1 MHLFRIGVAA
11 PRGVQVRWGGVKGG
25 YTENN
30 NIFSPSKQR
39 DICALVC
46 MLWHND
52 FIVYVCGCATD
63 FTLLIIFRLCPLHP
77 LYHSLPPLPLP
88 LSCYVCLFFYTD
100 WCIFRSVLTR
110 LEPCGFGFGF
120 GFGPLLF
127 GSHCGFLPL
136 AHAKQKRGGHSQIE
150 FCGTRATLSTK
161 KV

>member
-11 PRGVQVRWGGVKGG
+11 PRGVQVRWGGVKGV

-63 FTLLIIFRLCPLHP
+63 FTLLIIFRLCPFPAL
-77 LYHSLPPLPLP
+77 SPLPLP

-136 AHAKQKRGGHSQIE
+136 AHAKQKRGGPL
-150 FCGTRATLSTK
+150 AN
-161 KV
+161 